1 MAIETTDIRHNNLR
15 TNRNILLAAIAVAII
30 SVSSLTFFAA
40 FYLYQQAQRQTEV
53 TTQNLARSIEQNIA
67 EIVKSSDLALLNT
80 SDELTHQRRV
90 GEIDRQHLN
99 AFIERQMQRQDH
111 IAYILATNEMGD
123 VVYGPDVLPTPN
135 NISDREYFIA
145 LRENAKTDF
154 LVTRLLVCRIYKKW
168 VWLFVRRLSHDDGRF
183 AGVVF
188 AGIFVDKLSEDFSRY
203 QLDPGD
209 SISLRDANLGL
220 IARQV
225 FDQKN
230 MFEPMDKTISSPFQQ
245 ALVLSPMAA
254 TYISGATSIDGINRT
269 HSYRRNTDYGFIVNV
284 GISGEKEF
292 LQWRRLA
299 LLGILLVSFFI
310 MAASAF
316 AWLLLRSWYAHE
328 RNLASAIASQSA
340 LTESEEKFHSLFYSM
355 SEGVALHRLIRDARG
370 EVIDYEILEVNPSF
384 VEQTG
389 LSRASVIGKTSRQA
403 YGVEDAPFLQRY
415 VSVAEGGAAIQFE
428 ERFEQLGKDFLIH
441 VFSPKSEH
449 FATVFEDITERKNLQ
464 EMQSAN
470 IQKLE
475 IQYQEILKLQ
485 EQLMLQA
492 LRDPLTGLYNR
503 RYMDEALLKEFARAK
518 RENYSLSLIMLDLDF
533 FKRVND
539 TYGHSVGDQVLVGLA
554 THLKAHA
561 RESDIVCRYGGEE
574 FLIAM
579 PRMTSDQAFK
589 KIDSLRQIIAQTPVM
604 YGSIPIPVTISAG
617 VASFPEHGDDVDAL
631 LKLADNAMYQ
641 SKHDGRNRVSLSDQ
655 ANEGIVS

>member
-230 MFEPMDKTISSPFQQ
+230 TFEPMDKTISSPFQQ

-328 RNLASAIASQSA
+328 RNLASAIASKSA

-403 YGVEDAPFLQRY
+403 YGVENAPFLQRY

-428 ERFEQLGKDFLIH
+428 ERFEQLGRDFLIH

-503 RYMDEALLKEFARAK
+503 RYMDEALSKEFARAK

-579 PRMTSDQAFK
+579 PRMTSEQAFK

-604 YGSIPIPVTISAG
+604 YGGIPIPVTISAG

>member
-1 MAIETTDIRHNNLR
+1 MAFETTDIRHNNLR
-15 TNRNILLAAIAVAII
+15 INRNILLSAIAVSII
-30 SVSSLTFFAA
+30 LVSSLTFFAA
-40 FYLYQQAQRQTEV
+40 FYLYQQTQMQTEA
-53 TTQNLARSIEQNIA
+53 TTKNLARSIEQNIA
-67 EIVKSSDLALLNT
+67 EIVKSIDLALLNT
-80 SDELTHQRRV
+80 SDELTRQRRV

-99 AFIERQMQRQDH
+99 VFIERQMQRQDH
-111 IAYILATNEMGD
+111 ISYILATNEVGD
-123 VVYGPDVLPTPN
+123 VMYGSDVLPTPN
-135 NISDREYFIA
+135 NIADREYFIA
-145 LRENAKTDF
+145 LRENTKADF
-154 LVTRLLVCRIYKKW
+154 LVTRLLVGRIYKKW
-168 VWLFVRRLSHDDGRF
+168 VWLFVRRLSYDDGRF

-203 QLDPGD
+203 QLDSGD
-209 SISLRDANLGL
+209 SIALRDANLGL

-230 MFEPMDKTISSPFQQ
+230 IFEPTDKTISSTFQQ
-245 ALVLSPMAA
+245 ALSSSPMGA

-310 MAASAF
+310 IAASAF

-328 RNLASAIASQSA
+328 RNLASALASQRA
-340 LTESEEKFHSLFYSM
+340 LTESEEKFHSLFHSM
-355 SEGVALHRLIRDARG
+355 SEGVALHRLIRDG
-370 EVIDYEILEVNPSF
+370 QGQVIDYEILEVNPSF
-384 VEQTG
+384 VTQTG
-389 LSRASVIGKTSRQA
+389 LSRASVIGRSARQV
-403 YGVEDAPFLQRY
+403 YGVDEAPFLQKY

-428 ERFEQLGKDFLIH
+428 ERFEQMRKDFLIH

-475 IQYQEILKLQ
+475 IQYQEIVKLQ

-503 RYMDEALLKEFARAK
+503 RFMDEALLKEFARAK
-518 RENYSLSLIMLDLDF
+518 RENYSLSLIMMDLDF

-539 TYGHSVGDQVLVGLA
+539 TYGHAVGDQVLVVLA
-554 THLKAHA
+554 KHLKAHA

-579 PRMTSDQAFK
+579 PRMTSEQAFK

-604 YGSIPIPVTISAG
+604 YGSIPIPITISAG

-641 SKHDGRNRVSLSDQ
+641 SKHDGRNRVSLSATPAED
-655 ANEGIVS
+655 IVG